1 MLGLVIKCTGYT
13 DDFYYDLK
21 ERYPEIVM
29 ENVYGNTMLIGDA
42 YLMFNAIVAVLQ
54 RNMFD
59 NSSEI
64 SAKDEGANNKQRKM
78 VIDFVVNEWPGFKKF
93 MQC

>member
-54 RNMFD
+54 RKMFETD
-59 NSSEI
+59 
-64 SAKDEGANNKQRKM
+64 AKDESTINKQRKM
-78 VIDFVVNEWPGFKKF
+78 VIDYVVNEWPGFKKF
-93 MQC
+93 MHC

>member
-21 ERYPEIVM
+21 EHFPEIVM

-42 YLMFNAIVAVLQ
+42 YLMFNAIVAVLH
-54 RNMFD
+54 RNMFETGTND
-59 NSSEI
+59 DSTF
-64 SAKDEGANNKQRKM
+64 NKQRKM
-78 VIDFVVNEWPGFKKF
+78 VVDFVVNEWPGFKKF
-93 MQC
+93 M